1 MGGFNMIIIIGL
13 VILLLVLFLY
23 SACIISSKYSRLE
36 ECLVKN
42 FKFKDYEL
50 FFEIGTY
57 TYNNRL
63 AVLCHTEDEPFSD
76 ITINLPEIHLNSI
89 DEACIDPMCKDC
101 GLYQA
106 LIDNG
111 VINEVIRE
119 KVPYNMGKYDLV
131 RFDMNKLKEFDPKG
145 YEEYLNEIGY
155 DEDISLNPSI

>member
-1 MGGFNMIIIIGL
+1 MKEGFLIKSIKLNDEE
-13 VILLLVLFLY
+13 LFL
-23 SACIISSKYSRLE
+23 
-36 ECLVKN
+36 
-42 FKFKDYEL
+42 
-50 FFEIGTY
+50 EIGTY
-57 TYNNRL
+57 QYGKRL
-63 AVLCHTEDEPFSD
+63 AVLCNTVDESFSD
-76 ITINLPEIHLNSI
+76 VTVNLPELYLDSV
-89 DEACIDPMCKDC
+89 DEAFIDLMCKDC

-155 DEDISLNPSI
+155 DEDVSFNPSI

>member
-1 MGGFNMIIIIGL
+1 MIIIIGL

-89 DEACIDPMCKDC
+89 DEACIDPINKDV

-106 LIDNG
+106 LIDEG
-111 VINEVIRE
+111 VIKEVIKE
-119 KVPYNMGKYDLV
+119 NIQYNMGHYDLV
-131 RFDMNKLKEFDPKG
+131 KFDMNKLKEYDPKG
-145 YEEYLNEIGY
+145 YEEYLTN
-155 DEDISLNPSI
+155 ISYNRDMSM